1 MLKPERYDKIVQLV
15 NQNGT
20 ATVEELSAELGVSKA
35 TIRRDLIQLGEDKVI
50 LRTHGGAMKYDK
62 TLTGEVPIYLRMHMQ
77 KEEKEQVAAEAAKLI
92 SEGSTI
98 FICAGTTGRALAGKL
113 TQFHHLTIVTNDID
127 VAKEISCTDNSLIVV
142 AGS

>member
-77 KEEKEQVAAEAAKLI
+77 KEENLI
-92 SEGSTI
+92 LRLRSTK
-98 FICAGTTGRALAGKL
+98 RLMLMK
-113 TQFHHLTIVTNDID
+113 TN
-127 VAKEISCTDNSLIVV
+127 
-142 AGS
+142 